1 MFKPFAFRQNEA
13 GQAIESV
20 AQDSVVQ
27 DSNEM
32 FLQEIVQLNEK
43 LV

>member
-1 MFKPFAFRQNEA
+1 MYKPCACRQNEA

-20 AQDSVVQ
+20 AQDSTEV
-27 DSNEM
+27 
-32 FLQEIVQLNEK
+32 FLQEEVQLNEE